1 MTFIQTLRNQ
11 RWMTLLILAAL
22 LVSTFAGYY
31 SLWGLLFIFWGL
43 LAVRSGQA
51 FLIEPINRAT
61 DLALFWSLTGLWIGL
76 GVLYVLADVFPPVA
90 NGF

>member
-31 SLWGLLFIFWGL
+31 GLWGLLFIFWGL

-61 DLALFWSLTGLWIGL
+61 DPALFWSLTGLWTGL